1 MFRVVVNVADGTLAD
16 GSPAHPDDLARF
28 EPWRAKF
35 INTGVRIKRC
45 MFHISV
51 YMCMLGRSSNM
62 NAFCSPLDCELRARE
77 AL

>member
-35 INTGVRIKRC
+35 INTNVRIKRC
-45 MFHISV
+45 MFHILV
-51 YMCMLGRSSNM
+51 CKYTLGWLSNL
-62 NAFCSPLDCELRARE
+62 NAFCSPLDCELRAGE
-77 AL
+77 AF